1 MFKSLA
7 NAVRFLS
14 IDQVGNANSGHLG
27 MPLGMSDCLT
37 VLFKNILRF
46 DPKVP
51 IWPNRDRFIMSGGHG
66 SAALYALLHLCG
78 YEKYSINELKN
89 FRKLGSITTG
99 HPEYNPELGVE
110 TTTGPLGQ
118 GIANAIGIALGERI
132 LNARLGDDCI
142 NHYTYVIAGEGDLME
157 GLSHEACSF
166 AGHLSL
172 GRLIVLFDKNN
183 ITIDGNINIC
193 DNENTKK
200 RFEAYGWH
208 VQEINGHD
216 EEQINQSILTAQNDK
231 RPSIIICNTKIG
243 YGTPRE
249 GKSNAHSGALSPE
262 ERNFACKYFGWEY
275 SEFEIPEYIEKAWK
289 VIGAR
294 NHEICKMWMKT
305 QNQKYQSFGKDIT
318 KTLNN
323 IFKKLKKEYFISRPF
338 EATRISS
345 QTVINEITETLPLFI
360 SGSCDLGK
368 STGCKSKNMKDIT
381 KEDFSGNYVN
391 YGIREHAM
399 AAIMNGMVT
408 SHKIKCCG
416 GTFLTFSDYM
426 RPAIR
431 MSALMNI
438 PSIFVFSHDSIGVGE
453 DGPTHQPIEHLASLR
468 AIPNLNVLRP
478 ADALETAECWE
489 IALKSQCPSALILSR
504 QGVLSTRFSGRSNL
518 CLNGA
523 YLLNYD
529 DNAEITLIASG
540 SEVGIALELKKF
552 LNDKYIS
559 VNIVSMPCCKL
570 FEQQSNEYKSQILG
584 KKLRVFIEASN
595 GFGLEKYLGE
605 SGIFFGVKSFGVSCS
620 AKDAF
625 EHFQLTA
632 KHIYTKILKK
642 LGV

>member
-193 DNENTKK
+193 DKENTKK

-216 EEQINQSILTAQNDK
+216 EEQINQSILTYPFPERHRSPDAK
-231 RPSIIICNTKIG
+231 
-243 YGTPRE
+243 TP
-249 GKSNAHSGALSPE
+249 A
-262 ERNFACKYFGWEY
+262 
-275 SEFEIPEYIEKAWK
+275 
-289 VIGAR
+289 
-294 NHEICKMWMKT
+294 
-305 QNQKYQSFGKDIT
+305 
-318 KTLNN
+318 
-323 IFKKLKKEYFISRPF
+323 
-338 EATRISS
+338 
-345 QTVINEITETLPLFI
+345 
-360 SGSCDLGK
+360 
-368 STGCKSKNMKDIT
+368 
-381 KEDFSGNYVN
+381 GN
-391 YGIREHAM
+391 
-399 AAIMNGMVT
+399 
-408 SHKIKCCG
+408 
-416 GTFLTFSDYM
+416 
-426 RPAIR
+426 PA
-431 MSALMNI
+431 
-438 PSIFVFSHDSIGVGE
+438 G
-453 DGPTHQPIEHLASLR
+453 
-468 AIPNLNVLRP
+468 
-478 ADALETAECWE
+478 
-489 IALKSQCPSALILSR
+489 
-504 QGVLSTRFSGRSNL
+504 
-518 CLNGA
+518 
-523 YLLNYD
+523 
-529 DNAEITLIASG
+529 
-540 SEVGIALELKKF
+540 
-552 LNDKYIS
+552 
-559 VNIVSMPCCKL
+559 
-570 FEQQSNEYKSQILG
+570 
-584 KKLRVFIEASN
+584 VFITILQRTA
-595 GFGLEKYLGE
+595 
-605 SGIFFGVKSFGVSCS
+605 IISC
-620 AKDAF
+620 
-625 EHFQLTA
+625 
-632 KHIYTKILKK
+632 
-642 LGV
+642 